1 MARRRINNSKRR
13 KEWRKA
19 RAEELAELRA
29 LWMDASRTYRKWT
42 WHLISDFTDTK
53 RQSTFFYRLYSRLQ
67 RRRNNYQAAVD
78 KR

>member
-29 LWMDASRTYRKWT
+29 LYVDAYNTLAKWK
-42 WHLISDFTDTK
+42 WKLLRNYYDLE
-53 RQSTFFYRLYSRLQ
+53 RQNNLFHRLRARRDRRSAVYRLTVIER
-67 RRRNNYQAAVD
+67 
-78 KR
+78 